1 MPTPIGHHEI
11 QPGAPMILAGAT
23 AATKTLTR
31 ARFSS

>member
-1 MPTPIGHHEI
+1 MLTPIGHHEI
-11 QPGAPMILAGAT
+11 QPGAPMILGGAT